1 VASFEDYLMPKDYDM
16 RVCINYHPEG
26 YTTEAPR
33 LMGRNVAG
41 QSFLRGFASYSRAKD
56 FWVSVQNPEHAQM
69 FTATVRGLGR
79 SEDINV
85 INSDTTKKLCEAG
98 ILYHSGPDISKHA
111 WRRSIF
117 GDSGWSLCG
126 ITHTT
131 ANSYAMDSLTHL
143 ITAPLQPWDALIC
156 TSNAVKDNVNKVIQ
170 SQVEYLKSRFN
181 SNNFIFP
188 ELPVI
193 PLGIHTDDF
202 VYSEKER
209 QAARVSLEVE
219 DNVLIVLFVGRLSFH
234 AKAHPLA
241 MYQALEKAS
250 TISGKEVL
258 LIECGWHANEPIA
271 NAYKDAAKLACPS
284 IKVMNMDGRI
294 AANRQVAWAG
304 ADIFCSL
311 SDNIQETFGIS
322 PLEAMAAGIPIV
334 VSDWD
339 GYRDT
344 VRDGVDGYLIPTSMP
359 EEGLGAELAERYALE
374 VDTYDMYCGHT
385 SSLIAV
391 DVDFAVKS
399 FVKLFNSL
407 ELRKEMG
414 AKGRQRARNEY
425 DWKVIIPRYESLWA
439 SLDEL
444 RRSQSSITKRVP
456 HPWPARMDP
465 FHAFDNYPTS
475 FLTQQSILVLVD
487 EDSQKAIARLTK
499 YLNLAMIN
507 YAKAVLPSISEVTEI
522 LNKLESGPLPAGE
535 LVKHISDSRQMFV
548 FRSLSW
554 LLKMNILKVYK

>member
-1 VASFEDYLMPKDYDM
+1 M

-26 YTTEAPR
+26 YTTDAPR
-33 LMGRNVAG
+33 LMGRNAAG
-41 QSFLRGFASYSRAKD
+41 ESFLRGFASYSRAKD
-56 FWVSVQNPEHAQM
+56 FWVSVQDPKHAQM
-69 FTATVRGLGR
+69 FTSTLQGLGR
-79 SEDINV
+79 SENVNV
-85 INSDTTKKLCEAG
+85 IKSNTTEKLREAG
-98 ILYHSGPDISKHA
+98 ILYQSGPDISMHA

-117 GDSGWSLCG
+117 GDDGWSLCG

-131 ANSYAMDSLTHL
+131 SSAHAMDSLTHL
-143 ITAPLQPWDALIC
+143 MTAPIQPWDALIC
-156 TSNAVKDNVNKVIQ
+156 TSNAVKDNVNKVLQ
-170 SQVEYLKSRFN
+170 RQVEYLKSRFN

-188 ELPVI
+188 KLPVI

-202 VYSEKER
+202 IYSEKQR
-209 QAARVSLEVE
+209 HVARVSLAVE
-219 DNVLIVLFVGRLSFH
+219 DDVLVVLFVGRLSFH

-241 MYQALEKAS
+241 MYQALEKAA
-250 TISGKEVL
+250 TISGKEVV

-271 NAYKDAAKLACPS
+271 NAFKDAANLACPS
-284 IKVMNMDGRI
+284 VKVINMDGRI
-294 AANRQVAWAG
+294 ATNRQVAWAG
-304 ADIFCSL
+304 ADVFCSL
-311 SDNIQETFGIS
+311 SDNVQETFGIS
-322 PLEAMAAGIPIV
+322 PLEAMAAGIPSV

-344 VRDGVDGYLIPTSMP
+344 VRDGVDGYLVPTTMP

-374 VDTYDMYCGHT
+374 VDSYDMYCGHT

-407 ELRKEMG
+407 ELRKKMG
-414 AKGRQRARNEY
+414 EEGRQRARNEY

-444 RRSQSSITKRVP
+444 RQSQSSITKRVP

-465 FHAFDNYPTS
+465 FHAFDKYPTR
-475 FLTQQSILVLVD
+475 FLTQQTILILVDDDL
-487 EDSQKAIARLTK
+487 QNAIDRITK
-499 YLNLAMIN
+499 YKNLAMIN
-507 YAKAVLPSISEVTEI
+507 FAEAVLPSIGEITEV
-522 LNKLESGPLPAGE
+522 LNKLESGPLAAGE
-535 LVKHISDSRQMFV
+535 LVKHLSDGRQMFV

>member
-1 VASFEDYLMPKDYDM
+1 M

-26 YTTEAPR
+26 YTTDAPR
-33 LMGRNVAG
+33 LMGRNAAG
-41 QSFLRGFASYSRAKD
+41 ESFLRGFASYSRAKD
-56 FWVSVQNPEHAQM
+56 FWVSVQDPKHAQM
-69 FTATVRGLGR
+69 FTSTLQGLGR
-79 SEDINV
+79 SENVNV
-85 INSDTTKKLCEAG
+85 IKSNTTEKLREAG
-98 ILYHSGPDISKHA
+98 ILYQSGPDISMHA

-117 GDSGWSLCG
+117 GDDGWSLCG

-131 ANSYAMDSLTHL
+131 SSAHAMDSLTHL
-143 ITAPLQPWDALIC
+143 MTAPIQPWDALIC
-156 TSNAVKDNVNKVIQ
+156 TSNAVKDNVNKVLQ
-170 SQVEYLKSRFN
+170 RQVEYLKSRFN

-188 ELPVI
+188 KLPVI

-202 VYSEKER
+202 IYSEKQR
-209 QAARVSLEVE
+209 HVARVSLAVE
-219 DNVLIVLFVGRLSFH
+219 DDVLVVLFVGRLSFH

-241 MYQALEKAS
+241 MYQALEKAA
-250 TISGKEVL
+250 TISGKEVV

-271 NAYKDAAKLACPS
+271 NAFKDAANLACPS
-284 IKVMNMDGRI
+284 VKVINMDGRI
-294 AANRQVAWAG
+294 ATNRQVAWAG
-304 ADIFCSL
+304 ADVFCSL
-311 SDNIQETFGIS
+311 SDNVQETFGIS
-322 PLEAMAAGIPIV
+322 PLEAMAAGIPSV

-344 VRDGVDGYLIPTSMP
+344 VRDGVDGYLVPTTMP

-374 VDTYDMYCGHT
+374 VDSYDMYCGHT

-407 ELRKEMG
+407 ELRKKMG
-414 AKGRQRARNEY
+414 EEGRQRARNEY

-444 RRSQSSITKRVP
+444 RQSQSSITKRVP

-465 FHAFDNYPTS
+465 FHAFDKYPTR
-475 FLTQQSILVLVD
+475 FLTQQTILILVDDDL
-487 EDSQKAIARLTK
+487 QNAIDRITK
-499 YLNLAMIN
+499 YKNLAMIN
-507 YAKAVLPSISEVTEI
+507 FAEAVLPSIGEITEV
-522 LNKLESGPLPAGE
+522 LNKLESGPLAAGQ
-535 LVKHISDSRQMFV
+535 LVKHLSDGRQMFV

>member
-1 VASFEDYLMPKDYDM
+1 MPKDYNM

-26 YTTEAPR
+26 YTTDAPR
-33 LMGRNVAG
+33 LMGRNAAG
-41 QSFLRGFASYSRAKD
+41 ESFLRGFASYSRAKD
-56 FWVSVQNPEHAQM
+56 FWVSVQDPKHAQM
-69 FTATVRGLGR
+69 FTSTLQGLGR
-79 SEDINV
+79 SENVNV
-85 INSDTTKKLCEAG
+85 IKSNTTEKLREAG
-98 ILYHSGPDISKHA
+98 ILYQSGPDISMHA

-117 GDSGWSLCG
+117 GDDGWSLCG

-131 ANSYAMDSLTHL
+131 SSAHAMDSLTHL
-143 ITAPLQPWDALIC
+143 MTAPIQPWDALIC
-156 TSNAVKDNVNKVIQ
+156 TSNAVKDNVNKVLQ
-170 SQVEYLKSRFN
+170 RQVEYLKSRFN

-188 ELPVI
+188 KLPVI

-202 VYSEKER
+202 IYSEKQR
-209 QAARVSLEVE
+209 HVARVSLAVE
-219 DNVLIVLFVGRLSFH
+219 DDVLVVLFVGRLSFH

-241 MYQALEKAS
+241 MYQALEKAA
-250 TISGKEVL
+250 TISGKEVV

-271 NAYKDAAKLACPS
+271 NAFKDAANLACPS
-284 IKVMNMDGRI
+284 VKVINMDGRI
-294 AANRQVAWAG
+294 ATNRQVAWAG
-304 ADIFCSL
+304 ADVFCSL
-311 SDNIQETFGIS
+311 SDNVQETFGIS
-322 PLEAMAAGIPIV
+322 PLEAMAAGIPSV

-344 VRDGVDGYLIPTSMP
+344 VRDGVDGYLVPTTMP

-374 VDTYDMYCGHT
+374 VDSYDMYCGHT

-407 ELRKEMG
+407 ELRKKMG
-414 AKGRQRARNEY
+414 EEGRQRARNEY

-444 RRSQSSITKRVP
+444 RQSQSSITKRVP

-465 FHAFDNYPTS
+465 FHAFDKYPTR
-475 FLTQQSILVLVD
+475 FLTQQTILILVDDDL
-487 EDSQKAIARLTK
+487 QNAIDRITK
-499 YLNLAMIN
+499 YKNLAMIN
-507 YAKAVLPSISEVTEI
+507 FAEAVLPSIGEITEV
-522 LNKLESGPLPAGE
+522 LNKLESGPLAAGQ
-535 LVKHISDSRQMFV
+535 LVKHLSDGRQMFV

>member
-1 VASFEDYLMPKDYDM
+1 M

-26 YTTEAPR
+26 YTTDAPR
-33 LMGRNVAG
+33 LMGRNAAG
-41 QSFLRGFASYSRAKD
+41 ESFLRGFASYSRAKD
-56 FWVSVQNPEHAQM
+56 FWVSVQDPKHAQM
-69 FTATVRGLGR
+69 FTSTLQGLGR
-79 SEDINV
+79 SENVNV
-85 INSDTTKKLCEAG
+85 IKSNTTEKLREAG
-98 ILYHSGPDISKHA
+98 ILYQSGPDISMHA

-117 GDSGWSLCG
+117 GDDGWSLCG

-131 ANSYAMDSLTHL
+131 SSAHAMDSLTHL
-143 ITAPLQPWDALIC
+143 MTAPIQPWDALIC
-156 TSNAVKDNVNKVIQ
+156 TSNAVKDNVNKVLQ
-170 SQVEYLKSRFN
+170 RQVEYLKSRFD

-188 ELPVI
+188 KLPVI

-202 VYSEKER
+202 IYSEKQR
-209 QAARVSLEVE
+209 HVARVSLAVE
-219 DNVLIVLFVGRLSFH
+219 DDVLVVLFVGRLSFH

-241 MYQALEKAS
+241 MYQALEKAA
-250 TISGKEVL
+250 TISGKEVV

-271 NAYKDAAKLACPS
+271 NAFKDAANLACPS
-284 IKVMNMDGRI
+284 VKVINMDGRI
-294 AANRQVAWAG
+294 ATNRQVAWAG
-304 ADIFCSL
+304 ADVFCSL
-311 SDNIQETFGIS
+311 SDNVQETFGIS
-322 PLEAMAAGIPIV
+322 PLEAMAAGIPSV

-344 VRDGVDGYLIPTSMP
+344 VRDGVDGYLVPTTMP

-374 VDTYDMYCGHT
+374 VDSYDMYCGHT

-407 ELRKEMG
+407 ELRKKMG
-414 AKGRQRARNEY
+414 EEGRQRARNEY

-444 RRSQSSITKRVP
+444 RQSQSSITKRVP

-465 FHAFDNYPTS
+465 FHAFDKYPTR
-475 FLTQQSILVLVD
+475 FLTQQTILILVDDDL
-487 EDSQKAIARLTK
+487 QNAIDRITK
-499 YLNLAMIN
+499 YKNLAMIN
-507 YAKAVLPSISEVTEI
+507 FAEAVLPSIGEITEV
-522 LNKLESGPLPAGE
+522 LNKLESGPLAAGE
-535 LVKHISDSRQMFV
+535 LVKHLSDGRQMFV

>member
-1 VASFEDYLMPKDYDM
+1 MSKDYNM

-26 YTTEAPR
+26 YTTDAPR
-33 LMGRNVAG
+33 LMGRNAAG
-41 QSFLRGFASYSRAKD
+41 ESFLRGFASYSRAKD
-56 FWVSVQNPEHAQM
+56 FWVSVQDPKHAQM
-69 FTATVRGLGR
+69 FTSTLQGLGR
-79 SEDINV
+79 SENVNV
-85 INSDTTKKLCEAG
+85 IKSNTTEKLREAG
-98 ILYHSGPDISKHA
+98 ILYQSGPDISMHA

-117 GDSGWSLCG
+117 GDDGWSLCG

-131 ANSYAMDSLTHL
+131 SSAHAMDSLTHL
-143 ITAPLQPWDALIC
+143 MTAPIQPWDALIC
-156 TSNAVKDNVNKVIQ
+156 TSNAVKDNVNKVLQ
-170 SQVEYLKSRFN
+170 RQVEYLKSRFN

-188 ELPVI
+188 KLPVI

-202 VYSEKER
+202 IYSEKQR
-209 QAARVSLEVE
+209 HVARVSLAVE
-219 DNVLIVLFVGRLSFH
+219 DDVLVVLFVGRLSFH

-241 MYQALEKAS
+241 MYQALEKAA
-250 TISGKEVL
+250 TISGKEVV

-271 NAYKDAAKLACPS
+271 NAFKDAANLACPS
-284 IKVMNMDGRI
+284 VKVINMDGRI
-294 AANRQVAWAG
+294 ATNRQVAWAG
-304 ADIFCSL
+304 ADVFCSL
-311 SDNIQETFGIS
+311 SDNVQETFGIS
-322 PLEAMAAGIPIV
+322 PLEAMAAGIPSV

-344 VRDGVDGYLIPTSMP
+344 VRDGVDGYLVPTTMP

-374 VDTYDMYCGHT
+374 VDSYDMYCGHT

-407 ELRKEMG
+407 ELRKKMG
-414 AKGRQRARNEY
+414 EEGRQRARNEY

-444 RRSQSSITKRVP
+444 RQSQSSITKRVP

-465 FHAFDNYPTS
+465 FHAFDKYPTR
-475 FLTQQSILVLVD
+475 FLTQQTILILVDDDL
-487 EDSQKAIARLTK
+487 QNAIDRITK
-499 YLNLAMIN
+499 YKNLAMIN
-507 YAKAVLPSISEVTEI
+507 FAEAVLPSIGEITEV
-522 LNKLESGPLPAGE
+522 LNKLESGPLAAGE
-535 LVKHISDSRQMFV
+535 LVKHLSDGRQMFV